1 MKKSK
6 RIFSLV
12 LILCLIA
19 SYSTLIIN
27 PEQTKAAATATP
39 EYINGQK
46 NTCKYNPD
54 LNVDGPI
61 PTEIKPCNKDNFKF
75 NSKYYHQQWAVYSSS
90 SGNTPVS
97 NSGQMKFIIYGNP
110 KVVRDTVQSFTKGWQ
125 PGDFGTVRKNEG
137 HFYGEDTDTGDMA
150 WGEYRFLGY
159 TQDGSLYSNNWLV
172 RDDSTSTKVAD
183 KHWIYQPWLNLPSSY
198 KYKPASPGYVYE
210 NRDGFY
216 ESVMLDKFLQV
227 RNNINRSIDFKIYK
241 GVSYSN
247 RYEVLPRNESNN
259 DPRNYFAI
267 EQNPTT
273 REAGVG
279 RLFHFSWDTDSVW
292 YQSFPMEKLDP
303 LEKLPSAAACKVESL
318 NGEPIPLG
326 KERTVKVQV
335 KITGTLDD
343 ATKIGDLQYETI
355 YYTRKDI
362 AFWHLSVM
370 DQNGQELKLASS
382 NKNSG
387 VVTKDNTASGI
398 VTMTIDTDKLIK
410 TNPDEWIYGTNNNN
424 DLNAKATV
432 YYNNHTSA
440 NPSSVEKGCH
450 FNLKFKPTT
459 GPMLSD
465 FSVAPQIQFVNKSAF
480 LQSQIM
486 YKDMSYG
493 KDVDYYTFEIKN
505 IEDGTKVTRTF
516 NPAIPEVK
524 SPNTGY
530 LDQAAVTKFL
540 YDFIA
545 AKFPNELVEE
555 APVYQ
560 SFQITQTI
568 VDKNQTNNNSSI
580 AVKNINVSQLP
591 TSDPIIIG
599 CPAMTPETDTGP
611 APPQYIMPNVE
622 FAFDWYDVV
631 PMPVTEKDP
640 DYIPHKPCDEAAK
653 YADFTKRV
661 FVAGAEVDSKA
672 FFRGEYV
679 FGEEQIGLVK
689 VDITFTAPDGTESI
703 FRRHVVVHETKPR
716 VSIALEGLFK
726 ENRTMKAYDRSKES
740 NDQWTEKQAP
750 LTITSFSFVD
760 SLDPNL
766 KCRTGYCEINL
777 SEKMYMYKSIGN
789 YQLSIAAKR
798 VIVHNGKT
806 YTRYSDPYIVDYEIL
821 EDHKPAIIA
830 HAYGDQI
837 SRLEQLQLNYQ
848 VESTDGDYIAEKKLQ
863 VFFDSKNQGVFDT
876 KVFES
881 TGDVTELPTL
891 DKLGQYEIVV
901 EAKEGTNEERL
912 MEFITTSDDKANTS
926 RSHFFI
932 DNYAPASD
940 LYIDVPTEKPDMDV
954 FFLLDKNL
962 TQASTDYVKNQKVA
976 ITNSFTLSNMMSNIG
991 VWDMKT
997 YTYDQPVSTS
1007 KATGA
1012 AYPSTT
1018 INYTTSGGYSGTLT
1032 RTSVSNSP
1040 YSVDE
1045 GEYVSVTDHK
1055 TGTGSCSNDVI
1066 TYYDE
1071 DGKMSS
1077 QTSRSTCPSTL
1088 SYSDG
1093 KYSGTLSRTGQS
1105 PSGSC
1110 PSTGG
1115 TPNGSCSNTWTAS
1128 YAGTVYWTHNV
1139 WVPNMVSKNSYT
1151 GFYSGTVYK
1160 DIRQPY
1166 DASFMRAV
1174 PFKYVIYISD
1184 GKVSELTDLQ
1194 YLMSRHNAKLILVGS
1209 SDIATQLQ
1217 HDKHILNNKPIDQM
1231 IDDVI
1236 AYIAENNPQIPKV
1249 LKLLGEPIETVTAT
1263 FDYEDDPT
1271 PADTDLLQI
1280 TQDPNYYDN
1289 AMGYDSF
1296 AGQPLISAKLGSN
1309 WRLYQSQVTFHKPG
1323 KYVFYRKIKDLP
1335 TTDPNFSG
1343 YAYHSNES
1351 AIEVYVHRKPIAEV
1365 TLDFDYLSASNTYRT
1380 TWVDMSYDLDHNVT
1394 RAASDRGI
1402 QDRTVKFTNQETGEV
1417 FTKIP
1422 NELLPGTYVLDYAAQ
1437 DIEGVWSDP
1446 IQRTFV
1452 LPSTVPVQFKSN
1464 LKTAYSGFSLT
1475 SIPASEGLVAYDL
1488 WTRYPYS
1495 ISLAMS
1501 MGTQLSRN
1509 VAYYT
1514 GTKSVN
1520 DISWANESFTIP
1532 ATTPDGNYSF
1542 VIRANG
1548 SVAGSTADHTYNV
1561 RVLTPIELNG
1571 RIDAVTGEPAV
1582 NDVSTLVVKDSYQL
1596 IVSTTKYPTTTTV
1609 TAFKGSSYQKTIT
1622 LTPVTAST
1630 LGYGQKN
1637 WSGSLTVGTM
1647 PNGTYTFEWRSTTPN
1662 GNVETVV
1669 KTVQVVNNRPPT
1681 ADFDW
1686 LPKPVY
1692 EGDTVQFKSIVA
1704 DADGDSLAVSYEL
1717 VSPRGT
1723 KTNYSYT
1730 LTSPYPATAP
1740 LIRMVD
1746 AGSWTVTMTVS
1757 DGKAPPVVTVKT
1769 VTVLPLTVNGS
1780 VKHTDL
1786 WNEHR
1791 RNSNEKESGD
1801 PESPRGY
1808 NVFWAGEKFLLES
1821 ATTVTGTAT
1830 KADRVEVMMGK
1841 HTVSL
1846 SKLNGSGTS
1855 WGGELWNEELAKLD
1869 DGPLTFT
1876 FVAYYNNGT
1885 TKSVTVTVI
1894 IEGDMIEIVGVH
1906 RVQ

>member
-1 MKKSK
+1 MV
-6 RIFSLV
+6 SLV
-12 LILCLIA
+12 IILCLIA
-19 SYSTLIIN
+19 SYSTVIII
-27 PEQTKAAATATP
+27 PDHVEAATTPIP
-39 EYINGQK
+39 EYLNGQK
-46 NTCKYNPD
+46 NTCKYNPNPD
-54 LNVDGPI
+54 VDGPI
-61 PTEIKPCNKDNFKF
+61 PVEISPCNSNNFKF
-75 NSKYYHQQWAVYSSS
+75 NSKFYHQSWAVYSASNGS
-90 SGNTPVS
+90 TPVS
-97 NSGQMKFIIYGNP
+97 NTGQMKFIIYGNP
-110 KVVRDTVQSFTKGWQ
+110 KSVPSNAQSFSKGWQ
-125 PGDFGTVRKNEG
+125 PGDYSTVRKNEG
-137 HFYGEDTDTGDMA
+137 HFYGEDADTGNMA

-172 RDDSTSTKVAD
+172 RDDSTSTKLVD
-183 KHWIYQPWLNLPSSY
+183 KHWIYQPWENLPLSY
-198 KYKPASPGYVYE
+198 KYKPESPGYVYR
-210 NRDGFY
+210 NKQLGQL
-216 ESVMLDKFLQV
+216 ESVMLDKFLQI
-227 RNNINRSIDFKIYK
+227 RNNINRSIDFQIYK

-343 ATKIGDLQYETI
+343 TTKIGDLQYETI

-370 DQNGQELKLASS
+370 DQNGQELKLSSS

-387 VVTKDNTASGI
+387 VVTKDNAASGI

-410 TNPDEWIYGTNNNN
+410 TNPDEWVYGTNN
-424 DLNAKATV
+424 DKELNAKAAV

-440 NPSSVEKGCH
+440 NPSSAEKGCH

-493 KDVDYYTFEIKN
+493 KDVDYYTFEVKN

-524 SPNTGY
+524 SPNSGY
-530 LDQAAVTKFL
+530 LDQTAVTKFL

-545 AKFPNELVEE
+545 AKFPNEVVDE
-555 APVYQ
+555 APVYR

-568 VDKNQTNNNSSI
+568 IDKDQTVNNSSF

-591 TSDPIIIG
+591 ASNPIIIG
-599 CPAMTPETDTGP
+599 CPAMSPETDTGP
-611 APPQYIMPNVE
+611 DPPQYIMPNVE

-631 PMPVTEKDP
+631 PMPVTEKEP

-703 FRRHVVVHETKPR
+703 FSRHVVVHETKPR

-726 ENRTMKAYDRSKES
+726 ENRTMQAFDRSKES

-760 SLDPNL
+760 ASDPNL
-766 KCRTGYCEINL
+766 KCRTGYCENNL

-806 YTRYSDPYIVDYEIL
+806 YTRNSDPYIVDYEIL

-837 SRLEQLQLNYQ
+837 SRLEQLQLNYE

-863 VFFDSKNQGVFDT
+863 VFYDSKNQGVFDT

-881 TGDVTELPTL
+881 TGEVAELPKL

-901 EAKEGTNEERL
+901 ETKEGTNEERL
-912 MEFITTSDDKANTS
+912 TEFITAADDKANTS
-926 RSHFFI
+926 RTHFFI

-940 LYIDVPTEKPDMDV
+940 LYIDVPTEKPDMDI

-962 TQASTDYVKNQKVA
+962 AQASTDYVKNQKVA
-976 ITNSFTLSNMMSNIG
+976 ITNAFTLSNMMSNIG
-991 VWDMKT
+991 IWDMKT
-997 YTYDQPVSTS
+997 YTYNQPASTS
-1007 KATGA
+1007 KATGT
-1012 AYPSTT
+1012 AYPPTT
-1018 INYTTSGGYSGTLT
+1018 LSYTTSGGYSGTLS
-1032 RTSVSNSP
+1032 RTSVSNNP
-1040 YSVDE
+1040 YTQDDGKYVTVVD
-1045 GEYVSVTDHK
+1045 ST
-1055 TGTGSCSNDVI
+1055 TGTYICRNTVTTTFDDAGQVVSQSDTSTCNGSYVISSGNYSGTVYKTSANPQGPSCAGTISGSCSRDWEAN
-1066 TYYDE
+1066 
-1071 DGKMSS
+1071 
-1077 QTSRSTCPSTL
+1077 
-1088 SYSDG
+1088 
-1093 KYSGTLSRTGQS
+1093 YSGTL
-1105 PSGSC
+1105 
-1110 PSTGG
+1110 
-1115 TPNGSCSNTWTAS
+1115 
-1128 YAGTVYWTHNV
+1128 YWSHEV
-1139 WVPNMVSKNSYT
+1139 WEPKMVEYNSYT

-1166 DASFMRAV
+1166 DASFLRAV
-1174 PFKYVIYISD
+1174 PSKYVIYISD
-1184 GKVSELTDLQ
+1184 GKVSEQSDLQ
-1194 YLMSRHNAKLILVGS
+1194 YVMSKQNAKLILVGNN
-1209 SDIATQLQ
+1209 DIAAQIP
-1217 HDKHILNNKPIDQM
+1217 HEKHILHNKPIDQ
-1231 IDDVI
+1231 IIEDVI
-1236 AYIAENNPQIPKV
+1236 AYIADHNPQIPKV

-1296 AGQPLISAKLGSN
+1296 AGQSLISAKLGSN
-1309 WRLYQSQVTFHKPG
+1309 WRLYQSQVTFQKPG

-1343 YAYHSNES
+1343 YAYNSNES

-1380 TWVDMSYDLDHNVT
+1380 IWIDMSYDLDHNVT

-1402 QDRTVKFTNQETGEV
+1402 QDRTIRFANQETGEV

-1422 NELLPGTYVLDYAAQ
+1422 NELLPGTYVLDYVAQ
-1437 DIEGVWSDP
+1437 DIEGVWCDP

-1452 LPSTVPVQFKSN
+1452 LPSTVPVQFKSK
-1464 LKTAYSGFSLT
+1464 LKTAYSGFSLA

-1514 GTKSVN
+1514 GTKLAN

-1532 ATTPDGNYSF
+1532 ATMPDGNYSF

-1548 SVAGSTADHTYNV
+1548 SVAGSTAAHTYSV
-1561 RVLTPIELNG
+1561 RVWTPIDLTG
-1571 RIDAVTGEPAV
+1571 RLDAVTGEPAA
-1582 NDVSTLVVKDSYQL
+1582 NDVSTLVVKDTYQL
-1596 IVSTTKYPTTTTV
+1596 LASTTKYPTATTV
-1609 TAFKGSSYQKTIT
+1609 IAFKGTSYQKTVT
-1622 LTPVTAST
+1622 LSPFTTST

-1647 PNGTYTFEWRSTTPN
+1647 PSGSYTFEWRSTTPN
-1662 GNVETVV
+1662 GNVETVM

-1692 EGDTVQFKSIVA
+1692 EGDTVQFKSIIA

-1746 AGSWTVTMTVS
+1746 PGSWTVTMTVS

-1769 VTVLPLTVNGS
+1769 VTVLPLTVSGL

-1791 RNSNEKESGD
+1791 RKFNEKKSGE

-1808 NVFWAGEKFLLES
+1808 NLFWAGEKFLLES
-1821 ATTVTGTAT
+1821 VTTVTGTAT
-1830 KADRVEVMMGK
+1830 KADRVEVKMGE
-1841 HTVSL
+1841 TVL
-1846 SKLNGSGTS
+1846 TLAKTNGSGTS
-1855 WGGELWNEELAKLD
+1855 WGGELWKEEFAQLD

-1876 FVAYYNNGT
+1876 FTASYNNGT
-1885 TKSVTVTVI
+1885 TKSITVTVI
-1894 IEGDMIEIVGVH
+1894 IEGDTIKIVGVH